1 MTKGKRNPRTERG
14 IRGGV
19 TLSATQLAADLVHA
33 VRHRSRGVLLG
44 AVGLVA
50 IIAVAAIGIGSKS
63 PVSAAAPPGGV
74 SERPLVIF
82 VQAHRGKGAAEIT
95 LPATLQALQE
105 ATVYARTN
113 GYVKR
118 WLVEMGEKVK
128 AGQVLAEIE
137 APELDREID
146 QLRAAQAQV
155 KANLDL
161 ARTTADRYRNLV
173 HDEAVSPQEADEKIG
188 AYAAREADYAAASAK
203 LRQLESLKAYQR
215 VTAPFTGM
223 ITARNI
229 EIGSLVSAGSSSATP
244 WLYKLAQSETMRVF
258 VSVPQSHM
266 QAAKVG
272 SEAELAIAELGG
284 KPIAATV
291 ARNSGAFDPA
301 TRTLLVELRVANPD
315 GKILP
320 GMYGQVRFKL
330 KYAEPPV
337 VVPVNAL
344 LVGGDG
350 LRLAVIDDT
359 DTVRIRKVKLGRD
372 LGKEVEVLEGLV
384 ENERVVN
391 NPRDDVED
399 GTKVKAVPAPKHDD
413 KKKDDKPAAAPAKTA
428 EAPKPAEAAKP
439 APAQK

>member
-1 MTKGKRNPRTERG
+1 M
-14 IRGGV
+14 
-19 TLSATQLAADLVHA
+19 SATEVVARLVRA
-33 VRHRSRGVLLG
+33 VRHHARGVVLG
-44 AVGLVA
+44 AAALVA
-50 IIAVAAIGIGSKS
+50 IGSVIAVGVGPRSH
-63 PVSAAAPPGGV
+63 VSAAAPPGGI

-82 VQAHRGKGAAEIT
+82 IQAHRGKGAAEIT

-105 ATVYARTN
+105 ATVYARTS

-118 WLVEMGEKVK
+118 WLVEMGERVK

-146 QLRAAQAQV
+146 QVRATLAQV

-161 ARTTADRYRNLV
+161 ARSTAERYRNLV

-188 AYAAREADYAAASAK
+188 AYAAREADYAAAQAR
-203 LRQLESLKAYQR
+203 LRQLESMKAYQR

-223 ITARNI
+223 VTARNI

-244 WLYKLAQSETMRVF
+244 WLYKIAQGETMRVF

-272 SEAELAIAELGG
+272 SEADLVIAELGG

-301 TRTLLVELRVANPD
+301 TRTLLVELRVANGD

-320 GMYGQVRFKL
+320 GMYGQVRFRL

-359 DTVRIRKVKLGRD
+359 DTVRIRKVRLGRD
-372 LGKEVEVLEGLV
+372 LGKEVEVLEGLA

-413 KKKDDKPAAAPAKTA
+413 KKKDEKPAAAPAKSA
-428 EAPKPAEAAKP
+428 EAPKATP
-439 APAQK
+439 APR

>member
-1 MTKGKRNPRTERG
+1 M
-14 IRGGV
+14 
-19 TLSATQLAADLVHA
+19 SATEVAARLVRAIRHHGRSVVLGAAALAAVGF
-33 VRHRSRGVLLG
+33 VV
-44 AVGLVA
+44 AVGV
-50 IIAVAAIGIGSKS
+50 GSRS
-63 PVSAAAPPGGV
+63 HVSAAAPPGGV

-105 ATVYARTN
+105 ATVYARTS

-118 WLVEMGEKVK
+118 WLVEMGERVK

-146 QLRAAQAQV
+146 QVRATLAQV

-161 ARTTADRYRNLV
+161 ARSTAERYRNLV

-188 AYAAREADYAAASAK
+188 AYAAREADYAAAQAK
-203 LRQLESLKAYQR
+203 LRQLESMKAYQR

-223 ITARNI
+223 VTARNI

-244 WLYKLAQSETMRVF
+244 WLYKIAQSETMRVF

-272 SEAELAIAELGG
+272 SEADLVIAELGG

-301 TRTLLVELRVANPD
+301 TRTLLVELRVANGD

-320 GMYGQVRFKL
+320 GMYGQVRFRL

-359 DTVRIRKVKLGRD
+359 DTVRIRKVRLGRD
-372 LGKEVEVLEGLV
+372 LGKEVEVLEGLA

-413 KKKDDKPAAAPAKTA
+413 KKKDEKPAAASAKSA
-428 EAPKPAEAAKP
+428 EAPKAAP
-439 APAQK
+439 APK

>member
-1 MTKGKRNPRTERG
+1 M
-14 IRGGV
+14 
-19 TLSATQLAADLVHA
+19 SATEVAAGW
-33 VRHRSRGVLLG
+33 VRAIRHHGRGVVLG
-44 AVGLVA
+44 AVVLVA
-50 IIAVAAIGIGSKS
+50 IGFVVAVGVGWRSH
-63 PVSAAAPPGGV
+63 VSAAAPPGGV

-82 VQAHRGKGAAEIT
+82 IQAHRGKGAAEIT

-105 ATVYARTN
+105 ATVYARTS

-118 WLVEMGEKVK
+118 WLVEMGERVK

-146 QLRAAQAQV
+146 QVRATLAQV

-161 ARTTADRYRNLV
+161 ARSTAERYRSLV

-188 AYAAREADYAAASAK
+188 AYAAREADYVAAQAR
-203 LRQLESLKAYQR
+203 LRQLESMKAYQR

-223 ITARNI
+223 VTARNI

-244 WLYKLAQSETMRVF
+244 WLYKIAQSETMRVF

-272 SEAELAIAELGG
+272 AEAELVIAELGG

-301 TRTLLVELRVANPD
+301 TRTLLVELRVANGD

-320 GMYGQVRFKL
+320 GMYGQVRFRL
-330 KYAEPPV
+330 KYAEPPL

-359 DTVRIRKVKLGRD
+359 DTVRIRKVRLGRD
-372 LGKEVEVLEGLV
+372 LGKEVEVLEGLA

-413 KKKDDKPAAAPAKTA
+413 KKKDEKPAAAPAKSA
-428 EAPKPAEAAKP
+428 EAPKAAP
-439 APAQK
+439 APK

>member
-1 MTKGKRNPRTERG
+1 M
-14 IRGGV
+14 
-19 TLSATQLAADLVHA
+19 SATEVAAGSFRV
-33 VRHRSRGVLLG
+33 VRHRSRGVLLTTLALA
-44 AVGLVA
+44 AV
-50 IIAVAAIGIGSKS
+50 IAAAGIGMGSKA

-74 SERPLVIF
+74 GERPQVIF
-82 VQAHRGKGAAEIT
+82 VQAHRGKGAAEVT

-128 AGQVLAEIE
+128 AGQMLAEIE

-155 KANLDL
+155 KAHLDL

-188 AYAAREADYAAASAK
+188 AYTAREADYAAASAK

-272 SEAELAIAELGG
+272 SEADLIIAELGG

-315 GKILP
+315 GRILP

-372 LGKEVEVLEGLV
+372 LGKEVEVLEGLA

-399 GTKVKAVPAPKHDD
+399 GTKVKAVPAPKHEE
-413 KKKDDKPAAAPAKTA
+413 KKKDEKPAARTA
-428 EAPKPAEAAKP
+428 EAPKAAEAAKP